1 LYHTKL
7 CTMQLHQTIIKFPE
21 INLQTRDA
29 HKLRGYFGNIFK
41 EHSSLLHN
49 HFENGKNRYA
59 YPLVQYKVI
68 KNTPVLV
75 GFLEGAKLLIDLFL
89 KIKHINI
96 EGTEYQVNSKNIES
110 KTTEIDNFSKLIEY
124 RFETLWMALNQ
135 KNHQNYTKLKSRVLK
150 NEFLNRQLQN
160 NILSFYKGIGFFTEN
175 RIMVTGR
182 FYEKA
187 TKFKDQ
193 NMLAFS
199 GTFVANA
206 VLPDYVGLG
215 KAVSRGFGTVNK
227 NNNNNI

>member
-1 LYHTKL
+1 
-7 CTMQLHQTIIKFPE
+7 MQIIQAIIKFPE

-29 HKLRGYFGNIFK
+29 HKLRGYFGNVFK
-41 EHSSLLHN
+41 EHSPLLHN
-49 HFENGKNRYA
+49 HFEDGKNRYA

-68 KNTPVLV
+68 KN
-75 GFLEGAKLLIDLFL
+75 I
-89 KIKHINI
+89 
-96 EGTEYQVNSKNIES
+96 
-110 KTTEIDNFSKLIEY
+110 
-124 RFETLWMALNQ
+124 
-135 KNHQNYTKLKSRVLK
+135 
-150 NEFLNRQLQN
+150 QLQN
-160 NILSFYKGIGFFTEN
+160 NILSFYKGIGFFTEK

-182 FYEKA
+182 FNEKS